1 MQQIAP
7 VLEPSLRAGLWA
19 FGLADGTLI
28 ADAIGFGPGGRI
40 RGHVNKN
47 ETAWRIEGGQLE
59 FLNADRRIT
68 ARFDRYDP
76 GSDPICLHGVATSPL
91 WNETRPVMLLQI
103 GALPAPPPPVARR
116 RNLVIM
122 RAGPQG
128 LFPRWAGAAT
138 RDWDFALSWYGRED
152 PPDWGQDFT
161 QCEPGPKLQ
170 PIGRW
175 LDQHRDLIRHY
186 DHIWLPDD
194 DIMTD
199 WSTVDRLFATC
210 REFDLQL
217 AQPALTR
224 QSFSVHRMLFECPD
238 YRLRYTNFVEGM
250 VPVFSAAAAM
260 LCLPVF
266 LEATTYGW
274 GHDWIFPRL
283 LGYPKHR
290 IAVIDECAVTH
301 TRPCG
306 VNTDRNI
313 ARAELKAIVAKYGA
327 THMDHRIHGC
337 IFREPLPW
345 LD

>member
-1 MQQIAP
+1 MPQNAP
-7 VLEPSLRAGLWA
+7 ILEPALLGSLWV
-19 FGLADGTLI
+19 FGMADGTPI
-28 ADAIGFGPGGRI
+28 AETIGFGPGGRI
-40 RGHVNKN
+40 LGHFHKN
-47 ETAWRIEGGQLE
+47 ETAWRIENDVLE
-59 FLNADRRIT
+59 FLNADRHVT
-68 ARFDRYDP
+68 ARFAPPEGEDEVT
-76 GSDPICLHGVATSPL
+76 SLHGMATSPL
-91 WNETRPVMLLQI
+91 WDEARPVMLLRI
-103 GALPAPPPPVARR
+103 GATLPASPAAPRR

-122 RAGPQG
+122 RAGSKA
-128 LFPRWAGAAT
+128 LFPQWATAAT
-138 RDWDFALSWYGRED
+138 REWDFALSWYGTED
-152 PPDWGQDFT
+152 PPDWGQDFLSCDT
-161 QCEPGPKLQ
+161 GPKFQ

-175 LDQHRDLIRHY
+175 LDRHRDLVGSY

-199 WSTVDRLFATC
+199 WTTVDRLFSIC

-217 AQPALTR
+217 AQPALTH
-224 QSFSVHRMLFECPD
+224 QSFSVHRMLFECPE

-290 IAVIDECAVTH
+290 IAVIDACAVTH

-306 VNTDRNI
+306 INTNLAQ
-313 ARAELKAIVAKYGA
+313 ARAELKAITAKYGA
-327 THMDHRIHGC
+327 NYMDHRIHGC
-337 IFREPLPW
+337 IFQNAVPW
-345 LD
+345 L